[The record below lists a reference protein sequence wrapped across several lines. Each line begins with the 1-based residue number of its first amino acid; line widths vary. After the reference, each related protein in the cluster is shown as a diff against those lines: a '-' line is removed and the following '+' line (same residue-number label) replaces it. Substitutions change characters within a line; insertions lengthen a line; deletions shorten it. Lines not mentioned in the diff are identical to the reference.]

1 MRMRLL
7 ESPAPGSMNAVA
19 KLRRAA
25 VKPEEERMLPG
36 MLMDAR
42 ALPYGVYEN
51 VRVAY
56 LAAPDS
62 AGGQADAQLDH
73 AFQNRPH
80 VVLHLEWRRY
90 VADYAQVF
98 RIGKERGASLKRLS
112 YYTLIVSEPEGP
124 TGISEDDVA
133 SAALQYI
140 EIGTLPKVIM
150 DDAP

>member
-1 MRMRLL
+1 M
-7 ESPAPGSMNAVA
+7 
-19 KLRRAA
+19 
-25 VKPEEERMLPG
+25 KPELERMLPG

-56 LAAPDS
+56 MAEPDS
-62 AGGQADAQLDH
+62 AGGQADSQLDH

-90 VADYAQVF
+90 VADYAQAFV
-98 RIGKERGASLKRLS
+98 IGNKRGAALKRLT
-112 YYTLIVSEPEGP
+112 YYTLIVTEPEGP
-124 TGISEDDVA
+124 TGIIEDDV
-133 SAALQYI
+133 SNAALQYV
-140 EIGTLPKVIM
+140 EIGLLPKTIL